1 MIDIDGNKGDKGN
14 QKGERSRKMVEMRER
29 EKENL
34 WKV

>member
-1 MIDIDGNKGDKGN
+1 MIDIDRNEGDKGN
-14 QKGERSRKMVEMRER
+14 KRGDRSRKMVEMRER

>member
-14 QKGERSRKMVEMRER
+14 QKGGTVEKDGRDERK